1 MSESLQLLRCIHRVA
16 DNRVVDP
23 VRRADIA
30 DNDQTHMDAHPN
42 PNWLQSGCGA
52 AFIVS
57 RKRALYGNG
66 RAAGRCSR
74 AIASVA

>member
-1 MSESLQLLRCIHRVA
+1 MV
-16 DNRVVDP
+16 
-23 VRRADIA
+23 
-30 DNDQTHMDAHPN
+30 DAHAN

-74 AIASVA
+74 AIALVA